1 MVALGGVAGWG
12 GVSGPHILSQVRGV
26 GGVGGGQGPW
36 GLWAIGERNAQ
47 PTEARTGPGRACE
60 WGPCFPHDVHTPLPH
75 EHSRE
80 ILERLGDA
88 RHPEATDL
96 LFHLVEKLQPFRK
109 APGGTWPDP
118 DLPRAGWGSMGPR
131 DKCGITRREEPTSC
145 TSSNPLCCVALGHL
159 VSHSTG
165 HLYLHL

>member
-1 MVALGGVAGWG
+1 M
-12 GVSGPHILSQVRGV
+12 
-26 GGVGGGQGPW
+26 
-36 GLWAIGERNAQ
+36 
-47 PTEARTGPGRACE
+47 
-60 WGPCFPHDVHTPLPH
+60 GPCFPHDVHPPPH
-75 EHSRE
+75 EHSCE